1 MVKVLAAELSS
12 SKSICEGLALCNNGT
27 DAGTLGGEMIS
38 KGVNAVL
45 IVGAMVALFYL
56 LWAGLNWIQSEGDKE
71 KLATARHKM
80 TNAIVGLIILF
91 SVWTI
96 WVMVV
101 TALGIFKGENGGI
114 RFEIPSL
121 VK

>member
-1 MVKVLAAELSS
+1 MQKVFAGEITS
-12 SKSICEGLALCNNGT
+12 SKSICEGLALCNSS
-27 DAGTLGGEMIS
+27 DPGTLGGQMIS
-38 KGVNAVL
+38 KGINVVL
-45 IVGAMVALFYL
+45 IIGAMIALFYL

-71 KLATARHKM
+71 KLATAKHKM
-80 TNAIVGLIILF
+80 TNALVGLIILF

-96 WVMVV
+96 WVTVV

-114 RFEIPSL
+114 KFEIPSL

>member
-1 MVKVLAAELSS
+1 MIKVFAAELSS
-12 SKSICEGLALCNNGT
+12 SNSICEGLAFCNSGT
-27 DAGTLGGEMIS
+27 DAGALGGEMIS
-38 KGVNAVL
+38 KGINAVL
-45 IVGAMVALFYL
+45 IVGAMIALFYL
-56 LWAGLNWIQSEGDKE
+56 LWAGINWIQSEGDKE
-71 KLATARHKM
+71 KLATAKRKM
-80 TNAIVGLIILF
+80 TNAIIGLIILF
-91 SVWTI
+91 CVWTI